1 MTPTGRAVQ
10 VTDAGIPV
18 PALITMVK
26 EAVKRA
32 GVSGSSSQGDLRV
45 ESVQLVL
52 QALASTTAGGE
63 LDIRIPFIGM
73 RLRAGAKVTGQD
85 THTID
90 MTLKPPD
97 QPTRKVRGG
106 NVEDALVDAIVTIR
120 SAMAH
125 AAAGDDP
132 WILSTGTVDIS
143 FGVTRTGSISL
154 GANGEL
160 TDEITHTLRLRLIPV
175 SVDTN

>member
-1 MTPTGRAVQ
+1 MTSTERTVK
-10 VTDAGIPV
+10 VTDAGVPV
-18 PALITMVK
+18 QVLITMVK

-32 GVSGSSSQGDLRV
+32 GVSSSSSQGDLRV

-52 QALASTTAGGE
+52 QALASKTAGGQ
-63 LDIRIPFIGM
+63 LDFRIPFIGM
-73 RLRAGAKVTGQD
+73 RLQAGTKVTGQD

-97 QPTRKVRGG
+97 QPARKVRSA

-120 SAMAH
+120 SAMAY
-125 AAAGDDP
+125 ASAGDDP
-132 WILSTGTVDIS
+132 WILSIGTVDIS
-143 FGVTRTGSISL
+143 FGVTRTGSISV

-160 TDEITHTLRLRLIPV
+160 ANEITHTLRLRLMPA
-175 SVDTN
+175 STDTC

>member
-1 MTPTGRAVQ
+1 
-10 VTDAGIPV
+10 
-18 PALITMVK
+18 MVK

-32 GVSGSSSQGDLRV
+32 GVSRSSSEGDLRV

-52 QALASTTAGGE
+52 QALASKTAGGE
-63 LDIRIPFIGM
+63 LDFRIPFIGM
-73 RLRAGAKVTGQD
+73 RLRAGAKITGQD

-97 QPTRKVRGG
+97 QPARAVRGG
-106 NVEDALVDAIVTIR
+106 NVEDTLVDAIVTIR
-120 SAMAH
+120 SAMTH

-154 GANGEL
+154 GTNGEL
-160 TDEITHTLRLRLIPV
+160 ADEVTHTLRLRLIPA
-175 SVDTN
+175 SVDTS